1 MAASRDHRV
10 LIPIDV
16 LSGESVP
23 RTVVDAFASVP
34 VVLLGYREIP
44 DQTGTGQAR
53 DQYEARLR
61 NELDDVRRTFEDAG
75 CLDVSTRVV
84 FTHDRLKT
92 FERVAV
98 ETECAGVLL
107 VNPAPVLESVLV
119 AIRSDVNLEYI
130 AQLLGALVA
139 DTDLEVTFF
148 HVVSDEDDRD
158 RGTELLDDAVD
169 ELVELGIDRNRVH
182 TALSVDG
189 SPSREILD
197 VASEHDLL
205 VVGESRPSI
214 RRFIFR
220 DRAKTL
226 ARKTVDPVLV
236 IRGEYLEVA
245 DADESTAT
253 GGENGD
259 TT

>member
-1 MAASRDHRV
+1 MAVLRDHRV

-16 LSGESVP
+16 LGGESVP

-34 VVLLGYREIP
+34 VVLLGYRVVP
-44 DQTGTGQAR
+44 DQTGTDQAR
-53 DQYEARLR
+53 DQYESRVR
-61 NELDDVRRTFEDAG
+61 NELDDVQRTFEDAG
-75 CLDVSTRVV
+75 CLDVSTRIV
-84 FTHDRLKT
+84 FTHDRLET

-98 ETECAGVLL
+98 ETECDGVLL

-130 AQLLGALVA
+130 AELLGALVA

-148 HVVSDEDDRD
+148 HVVSHEDDRN
-158 RGTELLDDAVD
+158 RGTELLDDAVA
-169 ELVELGIDRNRVH
+169 ELTGLGIDPERVD

-189 SPSREILD
+189 SPSREILN
-197 VASEHDLL
+197 VASEYDLL

-245 DADESTAT
+245 DADESMDP
-253 GGENGD
+253 GD
-259 TT
+259 GHGDVT

>member
-1 MAASRDHRV
+1 MAAPRDHRV

-16 LSGESVP
+16 LGGESVP

-34 VVLLGYREIP
+34 VVLLGYREVP
-44 DQTGTGQAR
+44 DQTGTDQAR
-53 DQYEARLR
+53 DQYEARVR
-61 NELDDVRRTFEDAG
+61 SELDDVQRTFEDAG
-75 CLDVSTRVV
+75 CLDVSTRIV
-84 FTHDRLKT
+84 FTHDRLET

-98 ETECAGVLL
+98 ETECDGVLL

-148 HVVSDEDDRD
+148 HVVSDEDDRK
-158 RGTELLDDAVD
+158 RGGELLDDAAEELIEVGVD
-169 ELVELGIDRNRVH
+169 RDRVDTTLG
-182 TALSVDG
+182 VDG
-189 SPSREILD
+189 SPTREILRA
-197 VASEHDLL
+197 ASEHDLL

-236 IRGEYLEVA
+236 IRGEYLERA
-245 DADESTAT
+245 DVDEST
-253 GGENGD
+253 GGED
-259 TT
+259 ERDDA